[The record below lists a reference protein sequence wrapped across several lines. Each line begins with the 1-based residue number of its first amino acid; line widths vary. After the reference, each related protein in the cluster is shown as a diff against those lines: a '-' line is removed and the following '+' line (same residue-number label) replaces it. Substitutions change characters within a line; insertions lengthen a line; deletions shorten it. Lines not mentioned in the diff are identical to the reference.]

1 MIGGGDHDIW
11 EGQLVDFEAEHPIV
25 GGDGHDDWQ
34 NKKKRCH
41 KNLKNEGIIGGDD
54 HDNWKEKKTSW
65 KETSQVRKKREKTP

>member
-11 EGQLVDFEAEHPIV
+11 EGQPVDFEAEHPIV

-54 HDNWKEKKTSW
+54 HDNWKEKKHHG
-65 KETSQVRKKREKTP
+65 KKHHN